1 MSEIIIFDRALKMKQ
16 RARANFASADYLFR
30 EAAERLTDRL
40 EGLKREFPIA
50 VDLDSRGDFMLP
62 LLKQYPSVGA
72 VKNIDSNEEFLPF
85 EPSSINLVTSL
96 LNLHWVNDVV
106 GTLIQIR
113 QALKP
118 DGLFLGSMFAGMTL
132 NELRQAQVAAE
143 SELYGGISPRISPF
157 TDVREMAGLLQRAGF
172 SLPVA
177 DTETITVYYPDALA
191 LMRDLK
197 AMGEQNALLKRP
209 KNFASKRLLQTIAK
223 KYQEMFGSSEGIPAT
238 FEIITVTG
246 WNESGGAKRTTSD

>member
-1 MSEIIIFDRALKMKQ
+1 MSEILIFDRALKKKQ
-16 RARANFASADYLFR
+16 RMRADMSSADYLFK

-40 EGLKREFPIA
+40 EGINRQFPIA
-50 VDLDSRGDFMLP
+50 VDLDSCGDLMRP
-62 LLKQYPSVGA
+62 LLKGYAAVGA
-72 VKNIDSNEEFLPF
+72 VSHVQCDGEFLPLKAG
-85 EPSSINLVTSL
+85 SANLIMSL

-106 GTLIQIR
+106 GALIQIR
-113 QALKP
+113 QALAR
-118 DGLFLGSMFAGMTL
+118 DGLFLGSMFGGLTL

-143 SELYGGISPRISPF
+143 SEIYGGISPRISPF

-177 DTETITVYYPDALA
+177 DTETITVYYSDALT

-209 KNFASKRLLQTIAK
+209 KNFTSKRLLKTIAE
-223 KYQEMFGSSEGIPAT
+223 KYQEMFATAEGIPAT

-246 WNESGGAKRTTSD
+246 WNENGTSGGRTP